1 VSEQARILVVDDE
14 QSMREFL
21 EIFFR
26 REGFDVVTTGDVDG
40 ALVAIE
46 ADDFDVV
53 ISDVKMPGRTGLDLL
68 QAVKETSPETVVI
81 MITAFATT
89 ETAIAAMKQ
98 GAYDYVTKPFKV
110 DELRLVVE
118 KALEKKLLTL
128 ENRRLRT
135 ELRSQLKRRELVG
148 TSSSMQT
155 VYELIGQVAG
165 TKTNVLISGDSGT
178 GKELVARAIHD
189 QSERRDQPFIAV
201 NCGAI
206 PENLLE
212 SELFGHVKG
221 AFTGA
226 VQNKMGLFEMADKGT
241 LFLDEVGELPQAL
254 QVKLLRVIQDKTVRR
269 VGGTSDHRVDV
280 RILSASNRKLEE
292 ETGSGRFR
300 EDLYYRLNVI
310 QIALP
315 PLRER
320 MEDTPLLIQHFIEK
334 YGADAGKEVCGIS
347 DAAME
352 RILAYD
358 FPGNVREL
366 ENMVER
372 AVALC
377 RDDVI
382 GLEVLPPTIL
392 DPKKNETQSRLPP
405 EGGNLEEMVNDF
417 ERGLLLEALEQSGG
431 VKKKAASLLGV
442 SFRSFR
448 YRFEKLGLDD
458 DPASGDG

>member
-1 VSEQARILVVDDE
+1 
-14 QSMREFL
+14 
-21 EIFFR
+21 
-26 REGFDVVTTGDVDG
+26 
-40 ALVAIE
+40 
-46 ADDFDVV
+46 
-53 ISDVKMPGRTGLDLL
+53 
-68 QAVKETSPETVVI
+68 
-81 MITAFATT
+81 
-89 ETAIAAMKQ
+89 MKQ

-128 ENRRLRT
+128 ENQRLRT
-135 ELRSQLKRRELVG
+135 ELRTQLKKRELVG
-148 TSSSMQT
+148 TSSAMQI
-155 VYELIGQVAG
+155 VYELISQVAG

-189 QSERRDQPFIAV
+189 QSERRDRPFVAV

-226 VQNKMGLFEMADKGT
+226 VQKKSGLFEMADKGT
-241 LFLDEVGELPQAL
+241 LFLDEVGELPPAL
-254 QVKLLRVIQDKTVRR
+254 QVKLLRVIQDKTVRH
-269 VGGTSDHRVDV
+269 VGGTGDHRVDV
-280 RILSASNRKLEE
+280 RILAASNRKLEE
-292 ETGSGRFR
+292 EIPSGRFR

-315 PLRER
+315 RLRER
-320 MEDTPLLIQHFIEK
+320 MEDAPLLMQHFIEK
-334 YGADAGKEVCGIS
+334 YAADAGKEVHGIS
-347 DAAME
+347 DAATE

-366 ENMVER
+366 ENLVER

-377 RDDVI
+377 RDNVI
-382 GLEVLPPTIL
+382 GLETLPPTIL
-392 DPKKNETQSRLPP
+392 DPKKSETQSRLPP

-417 ERGLLLEALEQSGG
+417 ERGLLVEALGRSGG
-431 VKKKAASLLGV
+431 VKKKAAALLGV

>member
-1 VSEQARILVVDDE
+1 VSHKARVLVVDDE

-26 REGFDVVTTGDVDG
+26 GEGYDVTTAPDVDS
-40 ALVAIE
+40 ALIAVD

-53 ISDVKMPGRTGLDLL
+53 ISDIQMPERSGLDLL
-68 QAVKETSPETVVI
+68 HAVKETAPQTVVI

-89 ETAIAAMKQ
+89 ETAITAMKQ

-118 KALEKKLLTL
+118 KALEKRLLSA
-128 ENRRLRT
+128 ENQRLKS
-135 ELRSQLKRRELVG
+135 ELRKETRRRQLVGNGRAMEQLYELVAR
-148 TSSSMQT
+148 
-155 VYELIGQVAG
+155 VAN
-165 TKTNVLISGDSGT
+165 TKTNVLVCGESGT

-189 QSERRDQPFIAV
+189 QSERREQPFVAV

-226 VQNKMGLFEMADKGT
+226 VQNKAGLFETAHKGT
-241 LFLDEVGELPQAL
+241 LFLDEIGELPASL
-254 QVKLLRVIQDKTVRR
+254 QVKLLRVIQDKAVRR
-269 VGGTSDHRVDV
+269 VGGTSDQLVDV
-280 RILSASNRKLEE
+280 RIIAATNRRLEE
-292 ETGSGRFR
+292 EVAASRFR

-310 QIALP
+310 QIGLP
-315 PLRER
+315 PLRDR
-320 MEDTPLLIQHFIEK
+320 TEDIPLLVTHFLEK
-334 YGADAGKEVCGIS
+334 YAQELGKPVAGFSE
-347 DAAME
+347 AAME
-352 RILAYD
+352 RLLEYG

-372 AVALC
+372 AVALSQGGT
-377 RDDVI
+377 I
-382 GLEVLPPTIL
+382 GPESLPPTMLEPPAKGAAAKLPLEGANL
-392 DPKKNETQSRLPP
+392 DSLVNE
-405 EGGNLEEMVNDF
+405 F
-417 ERGLLLEALEQSGG
+417 ERGLLREALRQSRG
-431 VKKKAASLLGV
+431 VKKRAAHLLGI

-448 YRFEKLGLDD
+448 YRLEKLGMEEAPDEEE
-458 DPASGDG
+458 

>member
-1 VSEQARILVVDDE
+1 VNEQARILVVDDE

-26 REGFDVVTTGDVDG
+26 RESYDVVTAGDVES

-46 ADDFDVV
+46 SDDFDVV
-53 ISDVKMPGRTGLDLL
+53 ISDIKMPGRSGLDLL
-68 QAVKETSPETVVI
+68 RAVKEVSPDTVVI

-89 ETAIAAMKQ
+89 ETAIAAMKE

-128 ENRRLRT
+128 ENTRLRK
-135 ELRSQLKRRELVG
+135 ELRTQLKNRSLVG
-148 TSSSMQT
+148 TSAAMQK
-155 VYELIGQVAG
+155 VYDLIGQVAG
-165 TKTNVLISGDSGT
+165 TKTNVLLSGDSGT

-189 QSERRDQPFIAV
+189 QSERRERAFVAV

-226 VQNKMGLFEMADKGT
+226 VQNKAGLFEMADAGT
-241 LFLDEVGELPQAL
+241 LFLDEIGELPSPL

-269 VGGTSDHRVDV
+269 VGGTGDHRVDV
-280 RILSASNRKLEE
+280 RIVAATNRKLEE
-292 ETGSGRFR
+292 EVSSGRFR
-300 EDLYYRLNVI
+300 DDLYYRLNVI

-320 MEDTPLLIQHFIEK
+320 MEDVSLLMQHFIEK
-334 YGADAGKEVCGIS
+334 YAAETGKEVHGIS
-347 DAAME
+347 DAARE
-352 RILAYD
+352 RVLAYD

-372 AVALC
+372 AVALS
-377 RDDVI
+377 RDGVI
-382 GLEVLPPTIL
+382 GLETLPPTIL
-392 DPKKNETQSRLPP
+392 DPKREETESRLPP

-417 ERGLLLEALEQSGG
+417 ERGLLGEALARCGG
-431 VKKKAASLLGV
+431 VKKKAAALLGI

-458 DPASGDG
+458 QSASGGG

>member
-1 VSEQARILVVDDE
+1 VTPKARILVVDDE

-26 REGFDVVTTGDVDG
+26 GEGYEVLTAADVDA
-40 ALVAIE
+40 ALVAVDS
-46 ADDFDVV
+46 DDFDVV
-53 ISDVKMPGRTGLDLL
+53 ISDIQMPERSGLDVLH
-68 QAVKETSPETVVI
+68 AVKESAPQTVVI

-98 GAYDYVTKPFKV
+98 GAYDYVTKPFKM

-118 KALEKKLLTL
+118 KALEKRLLAT
-128 ENRRLRT
+128 ENQRLRSELRRETRRRRLI
-135 ELRSQLKRRELVG
+135 G
-148 TSSSMQT
+148 TSRVMEQL
-155 VYELIGQVAG
+155 YELIGRVAD
-165 TKTNVLISGDSGT
+165 TKTNVLVCGESGT

-189 QSERRDQPFIAV
+189 QSERREQPFVAV

-221 AFTGA
+221 SFTGA
-226 VQNKMGLFEMADKGT
+226 VQNKAGLFETAHRGT
-241 LFLDEVGELPQAL
+241 LFLDEIGELPGSL
-254 QVKLLRVIQDKTVRR
+254 QVKLLRVIQDKAVRR
-269 VGGTSDHRVDV
+269 VGGTSDHQVDV
-280 RILSASNRKLEE
+280 RIVAATNRRLEE
-292 ETGSGRFR
+292 EVAAGRFR

-320 MEDTPLLIQHFIEK
+320 SEDIPLLVQHFVERYAAEI
-334 YGADAGKEVCGIS
+334 GKPLRGFS
-347 DAAME
+347 DSAMK
-352 RILAYD
+352 RLLQYP

-372 AVALC
+372 AVALTQTET
-377 RDDVI
+377 I
-382 GLEVLPPTIL
+382 GPESLPPTVL
-392 DPKKNETQSRLPP
+392 DPPARGPAARIPLEGANLDSLVNE
-405 EGGNLEEMVNDF
+405 F
-417 ERGLLLEALEQSGG
+417 ERGLLREALRQSRG
-431 VKKKAASLLGV
+431 VKKRAAQLLGI

-448 YRFEKLGLDD
+448 YRLEKLGMDEA
-458 DPASGDG
+458 PGEEE

>member
-1 VSEQARILVVDDE
+1 
-14 QSMREFL
+14 MREFL

-26 REGFDVVTTGDVDG
+26 REGFDVVTTGDVDS
-40 ALVAIE
+40 ALLAIE
-46 ADDFDVV
+46 SDDFDVV

-68 QAVKETSPETVVI
+68 QAVNETSPETIVI
-81 MITAFATT
+81 MITAFAST

-128 ENRRLRT
+128 ENRRLRS
-135 ELRSQLKRRELVG
+135 ELRTQLKNRSLVG
-148 TSSSMQT
+148 TSSAMQK
-155 VYELIGQVAG
+155 VYELIGLVAG

-189 QSERRDQPFIAV
+189 QSERRDRPFVAV

-226 VQNKMGLFEMADKGT
+226 VQNKPGLFEMADEGT
-241 LFLDEVGELPQAL
+241 LFLDEVGELPSSL
-254 QVKLLRVIQDKTVRR
+254 QVKLLRVIQDKRVRR

-280 RILSASNRKLEE
+280 RIVAATNRKLEE
-292 ETGSGRFR
+292 EISSGRFR
-300 EDLYYRLNVI
+300 DDLYYRLNVI

-320 MEDTPLLIQHFIEK
+320 MEDIPLLMRHFIEK
-334 YGADAGKEVCGIS
+334 YAAEAGKKVQRID
-347 DAAME
+347 DAATE

-377 RDDVI
+377 RDGVI
-382 GLEVLPPTIL
+382 GLETLPPTIL
-392 DPKKNETQSRLPP
+392 DPKKGEDKSRLPLN
-405 EGGNLEEMVNDF
+405 GANLDEMMNEF
-417 ERGLLLEALEQSGG
+417 ERSLLGEAMERCGG
-431 VKKKAASLLGV
+431 VKKKAAALLGI

-458 DPASGDG
+458 SPARGEA

>member
-1 VSEQARILVVDDE
+1 VSDKARILVVDDE

-26 REGFDVVTTGDVDG
+26 REGFGVVTTGDVDT

-46 ADDFDVV
+46 SDDFDVV

-68 QAVKETSPETVVI
+68 QVVKEVSPETVVI

-118 KALEKKLLTL
+118 KALEKKLLTT

-135 ELRSQLKRRELVG
+135 ELRTQLRSRSLVG
-148 TSSSMQT
+148 TSSAMQK
-155 VYELIGQVAG
+155 VYDLIGQVAG

-189 QSERRDQPFIAV
+189 QSERRESPFVAV

-212 SELFGHVKG
+212 SELFGHVRG

-226 VQNKMGLFEMADKGT
+226 VQSKAGLFEMADEGT
-241 LFLDEVGELPQAL
+241 LFLDEIGELPQSL
-254 QVKLLRVIQDKTVRR
+254 QVKLLRVIQDKTLRR
-269 VGGTSDHRVDV
+269 VGGTGDHRVDV
-280 RILSASNRKLEE
+280 RIVAATNRKLEE
-292 ETGSGRFR
+292 EVAAGRFR
-300 EDLYYRLNVI
+300 DDLYYRLNVI

-315 PLRER
+315 PLRDR
-320 MEDTPLLIQHFIEK
+320 MEDVPLLMQHFIEK
-334 YGADAGKEVCGIS
+334 YALEAGKEVQGIS
-347 DAAME
+347 DAATE

-372 AVALC
+372 AVALS
-377 RDDVI
+377 RDGAI
-382 GLEVLPPTIL
+382 GLETLPPTIL
-392 DPKKNETQSRLPP
+392 DPKKAEGRSRLPT
-405 EGGNLEEMVNDF
+405 EGGSLEEMVNEY
-417 ERGLLLEALEQSGG
+417 ERSLLGEALERCGG
-431 VKKKAASLLGV
+431 VKKKAAAFLGI

-458 DPASGDG
+458 PSASGEG

>member
-1 VSEQARILVVDDE
+1 MSDRARILVVDDE

-26 REGFDVVTTGDVDG
+26 REGFGVVTTGDVDT

-46 ADDFDVV
+46 SDDFDVV

-68 QAVKETSPETVVI
+68 QVVKEISPETVVI

-135 ELRSQLKRRELVG
+135 ELRTQLKSRSLVG
-148 TSSSMQT
+148 TSSAMQK
-155 VYELIGQVAG
+155 VYDLIGQVAG

-189 QSERRDQPFIAV
+189 QSERRESPFVAV

-226 VQNKMGLFEMADKGT
+226 VQNKAGLFEMADEGT
-241 LFLDEVGELPQAL
+241 LFLDEVGELPLSL

-269 VGGTSDHRVDV
+269 VGGTGDHRVDV
-280 RILSASNRKLEE
+280 RIVEATNRKLEDE
-292 ETGSGRFR
+292 IVAGRFR
-300 EDLYYRLNVI
+300 DDLYYRLNVI

-315 PLRER
+315 PLRDR
-320 MEDTPLLIQHFIEK
+320 MEDVPLLMQHFIEK
-334 YGADAGKEVCGIS
+334 YALEAGREVHDIS
-347 DAAME
+347 DAATK

-366 ENMVER
+366 ENLVER
-372 AVALC
+372 AVALS
-377 RDDVI
+377 RDGVI
-382 GLEVLPPTIL
+382 GLETLPPTIL
-392 DPKKNETQSRLPP
+392 DPKKTESRSRLPS
-405 EGGNLEEMVNDF
+405 EGGSLEEMVNEY
-417 ERGLLLEALEQSGG
+417 ERSLLGEALERCGG
-431 VKKKAASLLGV
+431 IKKKAAAFLGI

-458 DPASGDG
+458 RPDNGGG

>member
-1 VSEQARILVVDDE
+1 VSEEARILVVDDE

-26 REGFDVVTTGDVDG
+26 REGFDVVTTGDVDS
-40 ALVAIE
+40 ALLAIE
-46 ADDFDVV
+46 SDDFDVV

-68 QAVKETSPETVVI
+68 QAVNETSPETIVI
-81 MITAFATT
+81 MITAFAST

-128 ENRRLRT
+128 ENRRLRS
-135 ELRSQLKRRELVG
+135 ELRTQLKNRSLVG
-148 TSSSMQT
+148 TSSAMQK
-155 VYELIGQVAG
+155 VYELIGLVAG

-189 QSERRDQPFIAV
+189 QSERRDRPFVAV

-226 VQNKMGLFEMADKGT
+226 VQNKPGLFEMADEGT
-241 LFLDEVGELPQAL
+241 LFLDEVGELPPSL
-254 QVKLLRVIQDKTVRR
+254 QVKLLRVIQDKRVRR

-280 RILSASNRKLEE
+280 RIVAATNRKLEE
-292 ETGSGRFR
+292 EISSGRFR
-300 EDLYYRLNVI
+300 DDLYYRLNVI

-320 MEDTPLLIQHFIEK
+320 MEDIPLLMRHFIEK
-334 YGADAGKEVCGIS
+334 YAAEAGKKVQRID
-347 DAAME
+347 DAATE

-377 RDDVI
+377 RDGVI
-382 GLEVLPPTIL
+382 GLETLPPTIL
-392 DPKKNETQSRLPP
+392 DPKKGEDKSRLPLN
-405 EGGNLEEMVNDF
+405 GANLDEMMNEF
-417 ERGLLLEALEQSGG
+417 ERSLLGEAMERCGG
-431 VKKKAASLLGV
+431 VKKKAAALLGI

-458 DPASGDG
+458 RPARGEA

>member
-1 VSEQARILVVDDE
+1 
-14 QSMREFL
+14 
-21 EIFFR
+21 
-26 REGFDVVTTGDVDG
+26 
-40 ALVAIE
+40 
-46 ADDFDVV
+46 
-53 ISDVKMPGRTGLDLL
+53 
-68 QAVKETSPETVVI
+68 
-81 MITAFATT
+81 
-89 ETAIAAMKQ
+89 
-98 GAYDYVTKPFKV
+98 
-110 DELRLVVE
+110 VVE

-135 ELRSQLKRRELVG
+135 ELRTQLKRRELVG
-148 TSSSMQT
+148 TSAAMQT

-212 SELFGHVKG
+212 SELFGHVRG

-226 VQNKMGLFEMADKGT
+226 VQNKTGLFEMADKGT

-292 ETGSGRFR
+292 EIASGRFR

-320 MEDTPLLIQHFIEK
+320 MEDAPLLIQHFIEK
-334 YGADAGKEVCGIS
+334 YAADAGKEVHGIS
-347 DAAME
+347 DAATE
-352 RILAYD
+352 RILVYD

-377 RDDVI
+377 RDNVI
-382 GLEVLPPTIL
+382 SLEVLPPTIL
-392 DPKKNETQSRLPP
+392 DPKKSETQSRLPP

-417 ERGLLLEALEQSGG
+417 ERGLLVEALEQSGG
-431 VKKKAASLLGV
+431 GKKTAAALLGV

>member
-26 REGFDVVTTGDVDG
+26 REGFDVVTSSDVDS
-40 ALVAIE
+40 ALVAVE
-46 ADDFDVV
+46 SDDFDVV

-68 QAVKETSPETVVI
+68 QAVKETSPETIVI

-128 ENRRLRT
+128 ENRRLRS
-135 ELRSQLKRRELVG
+135 ELRTQLKNRSLVG
-148 TSSSMQT
+148 TSSAMQK
-155 VYELIGQVAG
+155 VYELIGLVAG

-189 QSERRDQPFIAV
+189 QSERRDRPFVAV

-226 VQNKMGLFEMADKGT
+226 VQNKPGLFEMADEGT
-241 LFLDEVGELPQAL
+241 LFLDEVGELPPSL
-254 QVKLLRVIQDKTVRR
+254 QVKLLRVIQDKKVRR
-269 VGGTSDHRVDV
+269 VGGTGDHRVDV
-280 RILSASNRKLEE
+280 RIVAATNRKLEE
-292 ETGSGRFR
+292 EISSGGFR
-300 EDLYYRLNVI
+300 DDLYYRLNVI
-310 QIALP
+310 QIMLP

-320 MEDTPLLIQHFIEK
+320 MEDIPLLMRHFIEK
-334 YGADAGKEVCGIS
+334 YAAEAGKEVQRID
-347 DAAME
+347 DAATE

-377 RDDVI
+377 RDGVI
-382 GLEVLPPTIL
+382 GLETLPPTIL
-392 DPKKNETQSRLPP
+392 DPKKGERNSRLPP
-405 EGGNLEEMVNDF
+405 NGGSLDEMMNVF
-417 ERGLLLEALEQSGG
+417 ERSLLSEAMERCGG
-431 VKKKAASLLGV
+431 VKKKAAALLGI

-458 DPASGDG
+458 HPGRGEG

>member
-1 VSEQARILVVDDE
+1 VNEQARILVVDDE

-26 REGFDVVTTGDVDG
+26 REGFDVVTTADVET
-40 ALVAIE
+40 ALVALE
-46 ADDFDVV
+46 SDDFDVV
-53 ISDVKMPGRTGLDLL
+53 ISDVKMPGRSGLDLL
-68 QAVKETSPETVVI
+68 QAVKESSPETVVI

-135 ELRSQLKRRELVG
+135 ALRGQLKNRALVG
-148 TSSSMQT
+148 TSAAMQE
-155 VYELIGQVAG
+155 VYDLIGQVAG

-189 QSERRDQPFIAV
+189 QSERRDQPFVAV

-226 VQNKMGLFEMADKGT
+226 VQNKAGLFEMADGGT
-241 LFLDEVGELPQAL
+241 LFLDEVGELPGSL

-280 RILSASNRKLEE
+280 RILAATNRKLEE
-292 ETGSGRFR
+292 ELSSGRFR
-300 EDLYYRLNVI
+300 DDLYYRLNVI

-320 MEDTPLLIQHFIEK
+320 MEDVPLLIQHFIDK
-334 YGADAGKEVCGIS
+334 YAGEAGIEVRGIS
-347 DAAME
+347 DAASE
-352 RILAYD
+352 RIAAYD

-377 RDDVI
+377 RDGVI
-382 GLEVLPPTIL
+382 GLESLPPTIL
-392 DPKKNETQSRLPP
+392 DPKREESQSRLPP

-417 ERGLLLEALEQSGG
+417 ERSLLGEALDRCGG
-431 VKKKAASLLGV
+431 VKKKAAALLGI

-458 DPASGDG
+458 QTSSGDG

>member
-1 VSEQARILVVDDE
+1 VSEEARILVVDDE

-26 REGFDVVTTGDVDG
+26 REGFEVVTTGDVDS
-40 ALVAIE
+40 ALIAIE
-46 ADDFDVV
+46 SDDFDVV
-53 ISDVKMPGRTGLDLL
+53 ISDVKMPGRSGLDLL
-68 QAVKETSPETVVI
+68 QAVKEISPETIVI

-98 GAYDYVTKPFKV
+98 GAYDYITKPFKV

-135 ELRSQLKRRELVG
+135 ELRSQLKNRSLVG
-148 TSSSMQT
+148 TSPAMQK
-155 VYELIGQVAG
+155 VYDLIGQVAG

-189 QSERRDQPFIAV
+189 QSERRDRPFVAV

-226 VQNKMGLFEMADKGT
+226 VQNKAGLFEMADEGT
-241 LFLDEVGELPQAL
+241 LFLDEVAELPPPL
-254 QVKLLRVIQDKTVRR
+254 QVKLLRVIQDKTLRR

-280 RILSASNRKLEE
+280 RIVAATNRKLEE
-292 ETGSGRFR
+292 EISSGRFR
-300 EDLYYRLNVI
+300 DDLYYRLNVI
-310 QIALP
+310 QITIP

-320 MEDTPLLIQHFIEK
+320 MEDVPLLIQHFVEK
-334 YGADAGKEVCGIS
+334 YAAEAGKWVQGI
-347 DAAME
+347 DNAATE

-366 ENMVER
+366 ENVIER

-377 RDDVI
+377 PDGVI
-382 GLEVLPPTIL
+382 ELETLPPTIL
-392 DPKKNETQSRLPP
+392 DPKRGETKSLLPVG
-405 EGGNLEEMVNDF
+405 GGNLDEMMNDF
-417 ERGLLLEALEQSGG
+417 ERSLLGEAMERCGG
-431 VKKKAASLLGV
+431 VKKKAAALLGI

-458 DPASGDG
+458 HVAHRAD